1 MEDRPRVVIV
11 GGGFGGL
18 AAARGLADTPV
29 EVTVIDRRNHH
40 VFQPLLY
47 QVATAGL
54 NPSDIAYP
62 IRGVLRKQ
70 RNARV
75 LLAEVVGIDLESRAV
90 VLDDETTISYDQLI
104 VATGVTHDY
113 FGHDEWERHAPGL
126 KTIEDAIEIRRRI
139 LSAFEAAERADDSTE
154 QVALLTFVIVG
165 GGPTGVELAGAIAEI
180 ATHSLARDFRRI
192 DPTTARIVLV
202 EGLDRILSTYP
213 AKLSQ
218 KALDQL
224 RGLGVEVRTGTRVV
238 QVDDAGVDTDRD
250 RIEARTVVWSAGV
263 AGSTLGRILSSEV
276 DRAGRVSVEADLSLS
291 GHPEVLV
298 IGDLASV
305 IGKGGRPIPS
315 VAPAAIQ
322 GGTHAAR
329 VVRADLAGRSRPS
342 FRYRNQGSLATIGR
356 SRAVADF
363 GILRV
368 SGFAA
373 WVMWWA
379 IHITFLIGFRS
390 RLLVMFSWGWAWLT
404 FQRGARLITAPW
416 RPRPPEPSDGQDRG
430 R

>member
-1 MEDRPRVVIV
+1 MIV

-18 AAARGLADTPV
+18 AAAKGLADAAV
-29 EVTVIDRRNHH
+29 DVTVVDRRNHH

-62 IRGVLRKQ
+62 IRSVLQKQ

-75 LLAEVVGIDLESRAV
+75 LLAEVVGVDLESRSV
-90 VLDDETTISYDQLI
+90 VLADESTLPYDQLV

-126 KTIEDAIEIRRRI
+126 KTIEDAIEIRGRI
-139 LSAFEAAERADDSTE
+139 LSAFEAAERSDDPAE
-154 QVALLTFVIVG
+154 QAAFLTFVVVG

-180 ATHSLARDFRRI
+180 ATHTLARDFRRI

-213 AKLSQ
+213 PKLSQ
-218 KALDQL
+218 RAEDQL
-224 RGLGVEVRTGTRVV
+224 RGLGVEVQTGTRVE
-238 QVDDAGVDTDRD
+238 QVDEAGVDTDHH
-250 RIEARTVVWSAGV
+250 RIDARTVVWSAGV
-263 AGSTLGRILSSEV
+263 AGSSLGRSLTAEI
-276 DRAGRVSVEADLSLS
+276 DRAGRVTVEADLSLS

-298 IGDLASV
+298 IGDLASASS
-305 IGKGGRPIPS
+305 KGGPVPS
-315 VAPAAIQ
+315 VAPAATQ
-322 GGTHAAR
+322 GGAHAAR
-329 VVRADLAGRSRPS
+329 VVKADLTGHTRPA
-342 FRYRNQGSLATIGR
+342 FRYRHKGSLATIGR

-363 GILRV
+363 GMIRV
-368 SGFAA
+368 SGFVA

-379 IHITFLIGFRS
+379 IHIAFLVGFRS
-390 RLLVMFSWGWAWLT
+390 RVLVMFGWGWAWLT

-416 RPRPPEPSDGQDRG
+416 RPRPSESSDDADQDR
-430 R
+430 